1 MLWVF
6 AIRLQEQQ
14 QQRAAVNKQT
24 KLQVFLTIFDN
35 FQQLL
40 CKFRTLC
47 GEDKEEGDQKLLL
60 LPEQVLSCCKSLA
73 SSAVMDNWMPWYKD
87 LQSHVVFANSL
98 FHMITQENTANY
110 WRSASSGRPCSPP
123 SLSLHTHTQSPH
135 TGAFL
140 ECVASLLSCPAEWGR
155 RDWEPEAS
163 SSGNGKAAKAGK
175 RGEQGR
181 AGKGRGVL
189 AAIDAEKF
197 TFLAHCDCAWDTVKC
212 LHCSACLQGGVSN
225 TRREG
230 NADWDLL
237 RLVICIL
244 PSQKTSACGAG
255 RMCLP
260 TTHKHREGD
269 RIYYIV

>member
-1 MLWVF
+1 MIQGL
-6 AIRLQEQQ
+6 AIACSICKFTFPYDYTR
-14 QQRAAVNKQT
+14 KYS
-24 KLQVFLTIFDN
+24 
-35 FQQLL
+35 QLL
-40 CKFRTLC
+40 AQRKQRET
-47 GEDKEEGDQKLLL
+47 L
-60 LPEQVLSCCKSLA
+60 LPSLPLST
-73 SSAVMDNWMPWYKD
+73 
-87 LQSHVVFANSL
+87 H
-98 FHMITQENTANY
+98 NT
-110 WRSASSGRPCSPP
+110 
-123 SLSLHTHTQSPH
+123 HIESPH

-181 AGKGRGVL
+181 AGKGVRVL

-225 TRREG
+225 TRRGG

-260 TTHKHREGD
+260 TTHKHRDGD
-269 RIYYIV
+269 RIYYIVSYSKAWNGA

>member
-1 MLWVF
+1 MIQGL
-6 AIRLQEQQ
+6 AIACSICKFTFPYDYTR
-14 QQRAAVNKQT
+14 KYS
-24 KLQVFLTIFDN
+24 
-35 FQQLL
+35 QLL
-40 CKFRTLC
+40 AQRKQRETPF
-47 GEDKEEGDQKLLL
+47 
-60 LPEQVLSCCKSLA
+60 P
-73 SSAVMDNWMPWYKD
+73 
-87 LQSHVVFANSL
+87 SL
-98 FHMITQENTANY
+98 F
-110 WRSASSGRPCSPP
+110 
-123 SLSLHTHTQSPH
+123 THTQRVPTQGH
-135 TGAFL
+135 
-140 ECVASLLSCPAEWGR
+140 SLSVWQVYCHARRSEAAEIGNQR
-155 RDWEPEAS
+155 RVHQAMAKQPWQ
-163 SSGNGKAAKAGK
+163 GKEGS
-175 RGEQGR
+175 RVQQGR

-225 TRREG
+225 TRRGG